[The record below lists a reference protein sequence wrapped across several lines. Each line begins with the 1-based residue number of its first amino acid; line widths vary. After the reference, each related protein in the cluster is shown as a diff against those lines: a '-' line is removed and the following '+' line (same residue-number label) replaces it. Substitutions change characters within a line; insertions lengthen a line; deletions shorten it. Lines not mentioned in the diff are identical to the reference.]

1 MAKDK
6 QQQEDLTKRS
16 AEAVF
21 EDHLKLAIE
30 RDMEAELSRNNA
42 EEIVLLTNFGV
53 FHGHQGVR
61 EAAELLEKE
70 LPNGTFNYKVKLCHD
85 NICYLHWTGDSEEA
99 SIEDGADS
107 YLIENGRIKIQTI
120 YYTVK
125 KKQ

>member
-16 AEAVF
+16 AEEVF
-21 EDHLKLAIE
+21 EEHLKLAIE

-42 EEIVLLTNFGV
+42 EDIVLLTNFGV

-70 LPNGTFNYKVKLCHD
+70 LPSFVTTKCVIFIGQVILRKPLLRMV
-85 NICYLHWTGDSEEA
+85 
-99 SIEDGADS
+99 
-107 YLIENGRIKIQTI
+107 LILIS
-120 YYTVK
+120 
-125 KKQ
+125 